1 MGNIEDIL
9 LDLGLTQNEVKVY
22 LALLEIGP
30 TTTGALISRT
40 GLHVPRVYDALSGL
54 VNKGLVSFV
63 IKNKKKYFEAGDPE
77 HFIDLLKEK
86 EKALKESLPE
96 LKKLKASAELQFEAA
111 TIFKGK
117 HGIRTVLDSILLE
130 LKGGGEYLD
139 FGVSGIFR
147 QVMGIYWDR
156 WQEMKK
162 KLKVNSRVIFDERLR
177 GSQLVK
183 DYVGRYRFVPSKY
196 FCPSD
201 TMIYND
207 KIVIFAWTA
216 NPPTAVVI
224 HDSSTAKGYKNIFE
238 WMWSNAKNNLP
249 RHFQHL

>member
-1 MGNIEDIL
+1 MDKVEDAL
-9 LDLGLTQNEVKVY
+9 LNLGLTQNETKVY
-22 LALLEIGP
+22 LALLELGS

-40 GLHVPRVYDALSGL
+40 GLHVPRVYDALRGL
-54 VNKGLVSFV
+54 VRKGLTSFV
-63 IKNKKKYFEAGDPE
+63 IKNKKKHFEAADPE
-77 HFIDLLKEK
+77 RFIDLLKEK
-86 EKALKESLPE
+86 EKMFNESLPA
-96 LKKLKASAELQFEAA
+96 LRKLKLSAELQFEAA

-117 HGIRTVLDSILLE
+117 RGLRTVLDSMLSE
-130 LKGGGEYLD
+130 LANGEEYLD

-162 KLKVNSRVIFDERLR
+162 ISKVNSRVIFDEKLR
-177 GSQLVK
+177 GSQLVS
-183 DYVGRYRFVPSKY
+183 DYIGKYRFVPSKY

-216 NPPTAVVI
+216 DPPTAVLI
-224 HDSSTAKGYKNIFE
+224 RDASTAKGYRNIFE
-238 WMWSNAKNNLP
+238 LMWSKAK
-249 RHFQHL
+249 R